1 MTFFAPDRCAA
12 SQRARPMPLAPPVT
26 TTVLPET
33 CMDCRA
39 TVDCFTKQLHAFSAL
54 PEPPQE
60 NEDTARRHW
69 EADEIPV
76 KLILEVGETSSGSF
90 PRSRAAPGNIRLSY
104 RD

>member
-1 MTFFAPDRCAA
+1 MSASCATSQRDAEPSIVCATSSAAFRSISATITFFAPDRCAA

-39 TVDCFTKQLHAFSAL
+39 TVDCFTKQLQAFSEL

-60 NEDTARRHW
+60 HEDTARRHW
-69 EADEIPV
+69 E
-76 KLILEVGETSSGSF
+76 GG
-90 PRSRAAPGNIRLSY
+90 
-104 RD
+104 